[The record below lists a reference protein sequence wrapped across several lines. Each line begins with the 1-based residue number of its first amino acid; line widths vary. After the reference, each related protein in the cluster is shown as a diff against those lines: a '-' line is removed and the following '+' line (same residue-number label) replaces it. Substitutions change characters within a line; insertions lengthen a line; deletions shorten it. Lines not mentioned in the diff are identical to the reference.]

1 MRVFGSRSGMRY
13 GIVRVTGAVAMV
25 VVVVTL
31 GGLHVLLN
39 GHGGGSVS
47 EGDLSIVELSDAG
60 LHVFSGIEL
69 AVANVVSD
77 IGVAGTDVTLE
88 GVLDILERLKRQKK
102 QLPANSFSRGEV

>member
-1 MRVFGSRSGMRY
+1 
-13 GIVRVTGAVAMV
+13 MV

-31 GGLHVLLN
+31 GGLHVLLD

-47 EGDLSIVELSDAG
+47 EGDLSVVELSDAG

-69 AVANVVSD
+69 AVADVVSD

-88 GVLDILERLKRQKK
+88 GILDILERLKRQKK